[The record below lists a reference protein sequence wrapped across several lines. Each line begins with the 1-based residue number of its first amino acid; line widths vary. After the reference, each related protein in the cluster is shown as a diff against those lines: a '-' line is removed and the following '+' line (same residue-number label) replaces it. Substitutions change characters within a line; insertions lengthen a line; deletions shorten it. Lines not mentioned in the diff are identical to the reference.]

1 MKTPPL
7 IINETPQHRA
17 NSKKAMAKRA
27 KAIREENRKISRSTK
42 QGWGW
47 NHNYQSATKHKIDR
61 ERKARK
67 SRKDICDSCGQHK
80 SMERR
85 NQCKFCY
92 NEAHQSGLQGYGKRP
107 KKILDP
113 HSGGTILLMG
123 EKAQCPFPGCQW
135 IDERR
140 KLRVHLKDSH
150 PNL

>member
-17 NSKKAMAKRA
+17 NSKKAMAARA
-27 KAIREENRKISRSTK
+27 KAIREGKDNTA

-47 NHNYQSATKHKIDR
+47 KHNYDSSSKEKLDR
-61 ERKARK
+61 SSKARKARQGRMC
-67 SRKDICDSCGQHK
+67 SLCGK
-80 SMERR
+80 FKCLERR
-85 NQCKFCY
+85 NQCKMCY